1 MNIKEYRF
9 MTFKK
14 ASLCR
19 HFENE
24 VYKRVQEK
32 IINFPVYL
40 SAGQEYVPSSIAQLV
55 HNKKI
60 KPMLFGQHRG
70 HSIYLS
76 FGGDVTQLIDEL
88 LGMKSGCTRGMGG
101 SLSISSKKINMFGHE
116 GLMGSNACMGVGA
129 CFSSSKP
136 TIVFL
141 GDASVEEDYVLASLS
156 WAAKKELPILFVVED
171 NNYAVLTKKEDRRD
185 WKAKDVAKAFKL
197 DSYDTQ
203 DNPEKIFKI
212 LKKNIFKKP
221 IFINVHT
228 KRLYWH
234 AGAGEDENVVGDRVG
249 KEMKYLGK
257 RAVEIDNKIKNRIK
271 KLWQQRLE
279 KL

>member
-1 MNIKEYRF
+1 MNIKKYRL
-9 MTFKK
+9 MTFQK

-40 SAGQEYVPSSIAQLV
+40 SAGQEYIPSSIAQLV
-55 HNKKI
+55 HDKNI

-76 FGGDVTQLIDEL
+76 FGGRVIELIDEL
-88 LGMKSGCTRGMGG
+88 LGKKSGCTRGMGG

-129 CFSSSKP
+129 CFASSKP

-141 GDASVEEDYVLASLS
+141 GDASVEEDYVLSSLS
-156 WAAKKELPILFVVED
+156 WAAKKKLPILFVVED

-197 DSYDTQ
+197 DSYDIQ
-203 DNPEKIFKI
+203 DSPEKIFKI
-212 LKKNIFKKP
+212 LKKKIFKKP
-221 IFINVHT
+221 IFMNIHT

-234 AGAGEDENVVGDRVG
+234 AGAGEDEKVSGDRLG
-249 KEMKYLGK
+249 IEMKYLGK

-279 KL
+279 KR